1 MTYVFIELKTG
12 EWEGTPCPAEYG
24 GARMGTGRT
33 GTRIR
38 PASGEELTALCKEYI
53 PFWGELTPDQQNRL
67 KSSAALEEADRGA
80 VLHNGAEDCVG
91 VLVLL
96 KGRVRAYILSEEGRE
111 VTLYRL
117 FPRDFCLF
125 SASCMMKGIECELS
139 IVTEEE
145 TEYLHIPAEAYRSIM
160 QESAA
165 ASNYTNEVM
174 GARFSDVMWLLNQ
187 VLYKKLDS
195 RLAAFLLEE
204 KDLEEAADGVLSL
217 THEEIARHLGSAR
230 EVITRMLKYFQ
241 NEGLVKLTRGSI
253 ALLDEAALRRVAG
266 DSLR

>member
-1 MTYVFIELKTG
+1 M
-12 EWEGTPCPAEYG
+12 
-24 GARMGTGRT
+24 
-33 GTRIR
+33 
-38 PASGEELTALCKEYI
+38 
-53 PFWGELTPDQQNRL
+53 
-67 KSSAALEEADRGA
+67 
-80 VLHNGAEDCVG
+80 G

-125 SASCMMKGIECELS
+125 SASCMMKGIEFELS

-145 TEYLHIPAEAYRSIM
+145 TEYIHIPAEAYRSIM

-174 GARFSDVMWLLNQ
+174 G
-187 VLYKKLDS
+187 
-195 RLAAFLLEE
+195 LAAFLLEE

-241 NEGLVKLTRGSI
+241 NEGLVKLTRGSL

>member
-53 PFWGELTPDQQNRL
+53 RL

-96 KGRVRAYILSEEGRE
+96 KGRVRAHILSEEGRE

-125 SASCMMKGIECELS
+125 SASCMMKGIEFELS

>member
-1 MTYVFIELKTG
+1 
-12 EWEGTPCPAEYG
+12 
-24 GARMGTGRT
+24 MGTGRT

-38 PASGEELTALCKEYI
+38 PASEEELTALCKEYI
-53 PFWGELTPDQQNRL
+53 PFWGELTPVQQRRL
-67 KSSAALEEADRGA
+67 NASAALEEAGRGT

-91 VLVLL
+91 VLVLI

-111 VTLYRL
+111 ITLYRL

-125 SASCMMKGIECELS
+125 SASCMMKGIEFELS
-139 IVTEEE
+139 IATEEE
-145 TEYLHIPAEAYRSIM
+145 TEYLHIPADAYRSVM

-204 KDLEEAADGVLSL
+204 DSLLETGEDRNGALSI

-230 EVITRMLKYFQ
+230 EVVTRMLKYFQ